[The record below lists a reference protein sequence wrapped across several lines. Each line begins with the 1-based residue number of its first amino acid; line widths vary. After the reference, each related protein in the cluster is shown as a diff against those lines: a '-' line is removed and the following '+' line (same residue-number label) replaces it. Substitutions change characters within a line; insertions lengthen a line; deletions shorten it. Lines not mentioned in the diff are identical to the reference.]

1 MRVLPQAG
9 NASRWVPTMPTNSE
23 ALHEMLANNRL
34 YGTVLRENGTMQL
47 WWLPTFAN
55 SPKDCLNAQRW
66 AWVNLGT
73 EGWWAN
79 QEQKEAFNHLLS
91 LVGSFPGW
99 PGEYDY
105 FGEYPGTQHS
115 LQRTPKPR
123 R

>member
-1 MRVLPQAG
+1 MPGERETEMKSKTFVTIEKASEIRMRC
-9 NASRWVPTMPTNSE
+9 TDMPTNSE
-23 ALHEMLANNRL
+23 AFHEMLANNRL

-55 SPKDCLNAQRW
+55 SPTDCLNAQRW

-73 EGWWAN
+73 E
-79 QEQKEAFNHLLS
+79 EQKHLLS

-105 FGEYPGTQHS
+105 FGEYP
-115 LQRTPKPR
+115 RFVN
-123 R
+123 